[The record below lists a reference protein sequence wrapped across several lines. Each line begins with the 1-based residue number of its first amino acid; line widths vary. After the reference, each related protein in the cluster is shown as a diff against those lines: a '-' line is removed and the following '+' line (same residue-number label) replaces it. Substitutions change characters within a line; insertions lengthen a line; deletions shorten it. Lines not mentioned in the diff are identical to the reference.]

1 MDFNVI
7 GTSVCNYCIAIMVHM
22 SRIYGLSYGLINV
35 LLFIIL
41 GPLST
46 VIFMVAS
53 IVSKFGTKRCKLASI
68 ILDVI
73 GIIIILSVCIPI
85 AYAFL
90 TMPAR

>member
-1 MDFNVI
+1 MDFNII

-22 SRIYGLSYGLINV
+22 SHIYGLSYGLINV
-35 LLFIIL
+35 LLFIVL

-46 VIFMVAS
+46 LVFMAAS
-53 IVSKFGTKRCKLASI
+53 IVSKFKSRVCRVASI

-73 GIIIILSVCIPI
+73 GILIILSVCIPI

-90 TMPAR
+90 TMPK